1 MQLAKLKKASIG
13 RCFVPQFQHSIFLS
27 NPCYFKVF
35 GGIMSFTVKLFKV
48 FLVAALISVF
58 SVVSF
63 ADTIRL
69 KDGSSIKGKI
79 LSFAS
84 GQFVIQIGSGDRVRQ
99 MRFFADEIESI
110 VFDSDSSEISTTAT
124 VEPVRKEPGYSTT
137 KDGDNTIIT
146 VGSASKTPNPQSNQV
161 VISNPSTPP
170 PSVIPAVTSTPATT
184 TSSPKPIQIK
194 VKVLADNTANGWSN
208 AGWVVRKGQKI
219 KITSDGRIS
228 LGNGRFAG
236 PRGIATLP
244 DENKLLSDKP
254 TGSLI
259 AVIGDDNNDFI
270 FVGDGTE
277 FIAERDGALFL
288 GINEGVLDDNNGSFE
303 VVVEIDPNIGG

>member
-1 MQLAKLKKASIG
+1 
-13 RCFVPQFQHSIFLS
+13 
-27 NPCYFKVF
+27 
-35 GGIMSFTVKLFKV
+35 MSFTAKLFKV
-48 FLVAALISVF
+48 FAVAALISAF

-110 VFDSDSSEISTTAT
+110 VFDSDSVETTAAT
-124 VEPVRKEPGYSTT
+124 SIEPIRKEPGFSTKT
-137 KDGDNTIIT
+137 DGENTIIT
-146 VGSASKTPNPQSNQV
+146 VGSSSKTPNPQSNQV
-161 VISNPSTPP
+161 VISNPSTSQ
-170 PSVIPAVTSTPATT
+170 PSVIPAVKSTPEPVTT
-184 TSSPKPIQIK
+184 TPKPIQIR

-236 PRGIATLP
+236 PRGISTLP
-244 DENKLLSDKP
+244 DENKLLADKP

-277 FIAERDGALFL
+277 FVAERDGALFL